1 MALQVLSGAFGSPGI
16 VWRFW
21 LSRYCLALLALWV
34 LSGLELLA
42 LRVLMAQWVLFW
54 SLFDKNGNCSRT
66 FLCKLSNTCLF
77 FIFKAILKKK
87 KVIGSPGIVWRFW
100 LSGYCLALLAL
111 RVLMAQ
117 WVLFWSLFDKNGNCS
132 RTFLCKLSN
141 TCLFFIFKA
150 ILRKKSSKVIGSPG
164 IVWRFWL
171 SGYCLAL
178 LALQVLMAQW
188 VLFWS
193 LFDKNGNCPRTFLC
207 KLSNTCL
214 FFILK
219 SNFEKKK

>member
-16 VWRFW
+16 VWSFW
-21 LSRYCLALLALWV
+21 LSR
-34 LSGLELLA
+34 
-42 LRVLMAQWVLFW
+42 
-54 SLFDKNGNCSRT
+54 
-66 FLCKLSNTCLF
+66 
-77 FIFKAILKKK
+77 
-87 KVIGSPGIVWRFW
+87 
-100 LSGYCLALLAL
+100 YCLALLAL

-117 WVLFWSLFDKNGNCS
+117 WVLFWSLFNKNGNCS

-141 TCLFFIFKA
+141 TCLFFILKSNFE
-150 ILRKKSSKVIGSPG
+150 KKKKVIGSPG

-178 LALQVLMAQW
+178 LALQVLMAQL

-219 SNFEKKK
+219 SNFEKKKKVIGSPGIVWRFWLSGY